1 MIPVLVNVL
10 LAVSAFGN
18 ACGLMLV
25 KKAAVRSGAFYR
37 KLYSPPLLAGLCL
50 MVLSPICMAAA
61 ARCCTISRMGG
72 WSALSYVFILVLSA
86 GFLHEKIDGLKIF
99 GSLLIIAGILAL
111 K

>member
-1 MIPVLVNVL
+1 MIYILVNIL
-10 LAVSAFGN
+10 LTASAFGN

-25 KKAAVRSGAFYR
+25 KKAAVLPGAFHR

-50 MVLSPICMAAA
+50 MVLSPVCMAAA
-61 ARCCTISRMGG
+61 ARYCTISRMGG

-86 GFLHEKIDGLKIF
+86 VFLHEKIDCRKLF